1 MEDSRIRQGSQET
14 TVFGGDSTK
23 EKEEE
28 EEEDEDNTELAAVQ
42 SERRAIL

>member
-28 EEEDEDNTELAAVQ
+28 EEEDKDNIELAA
-42 SERRAIL
+42 A